1 MKLSMLMFSTGERNV
16 YIMRPVSKRETVAIE
31 WLAIASLVT
40 VLVYNIISVVHS
52 QSLPCTKW
60 VRRRFTNN

>member
-1 MKLSMLMFSTGERNV
+1 MLMFSTGERNV

-52 QSLPCTKW
+52 Q
-60 VRRRFTNN
+60 FTMHKMGT